1 VDTTSATLTAALGDA
16 VFAAGAWTFGGTT
29 ALRVGDTLFLDM
41 ATQQDSDRAWQM
53 IAANG
58 NAGDFKPFGSDIDQ
72 AIANAVNA
80 VKGNATTYTNLGLV
94 EDKLEGIDLTLA
106 AMQAAEGAH
115 AKTIEYPVTWGTPDV
130 NGVKTATIDT
140 SADFNTHKVSARV
153 LKVKAGGFY
162 EQLSST
168 ALLIESSN
176 SAVRLQTDSGSIT
189 AATLVVIVSGTP
201 EL

>member
-1 VDTTSATLTAALGDA
+1 
-16 VFAAGAWTFGGTT
+16 
-29 ALRVGDTLFLDM
+29 
-41 ATQQDSDRAWQM
+41 
-53 IAANG
+53 
-58 NAGDFKPFGSDIDQ
+58 
-72 AIANAVNA
+72 
-80 VKGNATTYTNLGLV
+80 
-94 EDKLEGIDLTLA
+94 
-106 AMQAAEGAH
+106 
-115 AKTIEYPVTWGTPDV
+115 
-130 NGVKTATIDT
+130 
-140 SADFNTHKVSARV
+140 V